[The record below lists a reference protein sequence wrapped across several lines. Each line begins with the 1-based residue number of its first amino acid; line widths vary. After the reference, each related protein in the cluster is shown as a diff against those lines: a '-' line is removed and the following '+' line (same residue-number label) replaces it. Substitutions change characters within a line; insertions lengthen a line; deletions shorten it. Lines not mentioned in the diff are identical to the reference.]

1 MPVVW
6 SPLALVGALLTLSNN
21 VMQLAE
27 SAKAKRYR
35 KNCHLLQDRVRLIAN
50 HLRELQQG
58 TSESDPSP
66 ATQDTMKCLE
76 DVLRRAQEL
85 VQSCQRKK
93 RAFDFLRA
101 HKKTGEFAFVGK
113 RISNIMES
121 FHMANRSLIQGLYS
135 DRIFMVLL
143 KTLLQD
149 HDGIRV
155 LQVARDRAA
164 AMVLRSSP
172 PAPADDLLLFQFQFQ
187 FQFQPTLFDQNN
199 RRRLEIAVSGL
210 TYSNNNMS
218 PEKKEILNFVEEA
231 LGPGWRQRYAAKPAS
246 YNEGVQQV
254 ANIAKDIVL
263 KVEAESHS
271 KAEVERVAQLA
282 RQVLY
287 FLPHLQTPQ
296 LAQHPETPGLLHSLW
311 VDLEAAHET
320 IVFGGGGGPLQ
331 CGGRGAAVMTGSLSF
346 SSEHAKKIC
355 RIGNSVERVYQSLTF
370 IAMHQILQNNAC

>member
-155 LQVARDRAA
+155 L
-164 AMVLRSSP
+164 
-172 PAPADDLLLFQFQFQ
+172 
-187 FQFQPTLFDQNN
+187 QNN